1 MTGAGDESSEFER
14 LATRVRNWQRWGPD
28 DELGTLNFITPER
41 RVAAAALVRSGK
53 VFSLSIP
60 FGAAG
65 PQSGIA
71 NRVNPIH
78 LMLATGADP
87 AAYAMDL
94 GGTARY
100 TDDYVIMPLQC
111 GTQWDSLAHVYYGE
125 RLYNGY
131 AAETV
136 TSQGALR
143 NGIDKA
149 HERFVSR
156 GVLLDIARLKGVDV
170 LDGGYAITAVDLE
183 AAEAAEGVRVG
194 PGDLLLVRT
203 GLMSTWVATGGWQG
217 FAMPQPGLHWAVAG
231 WVHDREVAA
240 VATDTS
246 VVEVVGLMD
255 GVQVPFHMLALRDM
269 GLPLGEFWNLE
280 ALASDCGEDGTYEF
294 LLVAQALPIVGAVGS
309 PVNPIAIK

>member
-1 MTGAGDESSEFER
+1 VTATSEGRGEFEQ
-14 LATRVRNWQRWGPD
+14 LADRVRNWQRWGPD
-28 DELGTLNFITPER
+28 DEVGTLNFITAEKR
-41 RVAAAALVRSGK
+41 RAAAALVKSGK

-60 FGAAG
+60 FGAGG

-87 AAYAMDL
+87 AAYATDL

-111 GTQWDSLAHVYYGE
+111 ATQWDSLAHVYYGDA
-125 RLYNGY
+125 LYNGY
-131 AAETV
+131 AAQTV

-149 HERFVSR
+149 HMRFVSR
-156 GVLLDIARLKGVDV
+156 GVLLDVAREKGVDV
-170 LDGGYAITAVDLE
+170 LDGGYAITAADLE
-183 AAEAAEGVRVG
+183 AAEAAESVRVAS
-194 PGDLLLVRT
+194 GDLLLVRT
-203 GLMSTWVATGGWQG
+203 GLMSTWVRTGAWEG
-217 FAMPQPGLHWAVAG
+217 FRMPQPGLHWAVAE
-231 WVHDREVAA
+231 WMHDREVAA

-246 VVEVVGLMD
+246 VVEVVGLME

-269 GLPLGEFWNLE
+269 GLSLGEYWNLE
-280 ALASDCGEDGTYEF
+280 ELGEDCAADGTYEF
-294 LLVAQALPIVGAVGS
+294 LLVAQALPVVGAVGS